1 MIPLALGA
9 LGAVGSLS
17 QMYTAYRQNRAA
29 NKMNPVRPEYQIPGA
44 LQESVGMARQSANGM
59 MPGMGVAQNNLMAG
73 TANANRAAQ
82 LAGNGNN
89 ALATIAAA
97 QGNEGNAMNNLAA
110 QNAQYN
116 VGQRQNLQGQ
126 LGALSQQQTAQW
138 DWNHKQKFQEESAA
152 RAALKGASLQNMH
165 SGLKG
170 LSNLGMAY
178 LGGQNPNA
186 EVTPLKQTTGIPGF
200 NMPTG
205 LQSSQMG
212 QYDYRDP
219 NARYGNNMG

>member
-126 LGALSQQQTAQW
+126 LGALASQQQQAW
-138 DWNHKQKFQEESAA
+138 DWNHKQKFQEEAA
-152 RAALKGASLQNMH
+152 AKAALQGASMQNMH
-165 SGLKG
+165 AGVKG
-170 LSNLGMAY
+170 LSNLAMTAM
-178 LGGQNPNA
+178 GGLKPPVVANA
-186 EVTPLKQTTGIPGF
+186 LPGATQAATGASYMRQHPGIPG
-200 NMPTG
+200 
-205 LQSSQMG
+205 
-212 QYDYRDP
+212 Y
-219 NARYGNNMG
+219 NMGAGLNYFNVND